1 MFIPIM
7 LGMILAPIMEQNF
20 VNSMIIYDG
29 DLMIFF
35 KRPISLVI
43 LVLTDVL
50 VWFFMKVNEKV
61 GKMKEV

>member
-1 MFIPIM
+1 M